1 MYHYG
6 WSFKQRIQ
14 SSGSNRNVKH
24 FSSCGLLVPFS
35 PQGYLSLD
43 RSFVVYHFLCFPGC
57 SGEKKQFTFH
67 LATKRMTHKKFDLWK
82 VNFLKS
88 TTAVY
93 LSYFSKTKNVEL
105 GIILQSLFINT
116 YYLILLLQHG
126 WT

>member
-1 MYHYG
+1 MTQ
-6 WSFKQRIQ
+6 KQ
-14 SSGSNRNVKH
+14 
-24 FSSCGLLVPFS
+24 
-35 PQGYLSLD
+35 
-43 RSFVVYHFLCFPGC
+43 
-57 SGEKKQFTFH
+57 
-67 LATKRMTHKKFDLWK
+67 FDLWK

-105 GIILQSLFINT
+105 GIILQGLFINT